1 MCPYCQNPEK
11 LVKIGFYQRKSD
23 GKKLQ
28 RFRCTSCRKSVTEKY
43 WSIDYRLRKRYLN
56 QRLFRMLCRGLSQRA
71 CAYLLGIHH
80 DTVAR
85 RIPLFGRCAALSLE
99 GYRKTRPKVHT
110 WLIDEMESFEH
121 TKCKPLTMPIAV
133 EEKTRKILSL
143 RVGRIAAKGHLA
155 KISRKKYGPRP
166 CERAACLKAVM
177 QELSACSL
185 KSVCIKSDESQH
197 YPQPIKSFF
206 PQARHQSYKGRR
218 ACVVGQGE
226 LKRGGFDPLFSLNHT
241 YAMIRDNLKRLSR
254 RTWATTKRPD
264 RLQDLLFLY
273 AYFHNERLDRPKGRI
288 SLLWPIPS

>member
-1 MCPYCQNPEK
+1 MLVIIYVAAAYQHTNTYDSSADLEIHK
-11 LVKIGFYQRKSD
+11 LI
-23 GKKLQ
+23 
-28 RFRCTSCRKSVTEKY
+28 
-43 WSIDYRLRKRYLN
+43 
-56 QRLFRMLCRGLSQRA
+56 
-71 CAYLLGIHH
+71 
-80 DTVAR
+80 
-85 RIPLFGRCAALSLE
+85 
-99 GYRKTRPKVHT
+99 
-110 WLIDEMESFEH
+110 
-121 TKCKPLTMPIAV
+121 
-133 EEKTRKILSL
+133 
-143 RVGRIAAKGHLA
+143 
-155 KISRKKYGPRP
+155 
-166 CERAACLKAVM
+166 
-177 QELSACSL
+177 